1 MDSNP
6 PENIRG
12 HPFPGNGT
20 HKKLL
25 HCWWGYQSVKLLKE
39 DNLVIS
45 IKIRNAYT
53 YPLTKNSGKC
63 LEVYPTDIYIYVLNY
78 ERERKEY
85 QTT

>member
-45 IKIRNAYT
+45 IKILNVHFTFRNTFMLAHMQN
-53 YPLTKNSGKC
+53 K
-63 LEVYPTDIYIYVLNY
+63 VFTDIMSFPRCIF
-78 ERERKEY
+78 K
-85 QTT
+85 